1 MAQKEFHHK
10 AICDELN
17 ILYAQHSHHY
27 GDSFHQAFVEEG
39 TAASRILLGDK
50 FNLLKILS
58 SGQPQNNSDNAI
70 RNTLMEI
77 ANYAIMTILEIEED
91 DKWEKE
97 SW

>member
-17 ILYAQHSHHY
+17 VLYAQYSHRY
-27 GDSFHQAFVEEG
+27 GDSFHQAFIEEG
-39 TAASRILLGDK
+39 MAASRILLGDK

-58 SGQPQNNSDNAI
+58 GGQAQENTDNAI

-77 ANYAIMTILEIEED
+77 ANYAIMTILEIEGD